1 MHGKKQTEERNK
13 KPVGRHT
20 GPYAGRTEHSR
31 HRNDVCHARADVSS
45 LSVVYWCGQTVA
57 PFLENGFIKPQL
69 KSSVAPRFTL
79 AVRYSV
85 KPMKMNHNTIVV
97 AKNNAIGRIT
107 FSRPHRLNALT
118 AELYKEVEAAITEFE
133 GDQEIRVVVITGEGR
148 AFCVGADLKEHASH
162 DRSDEEKHAYAVA
175 EQTVCGKI
183 LLSPRLFIAAVNG
196 YALGAGA
203 EMAIACDFVIMKN
216 SAEIGF
222 PEVSIGTY
230 LGGGVTSLL
239 PSLVGLAKAK
249 ELVMRGNRIN
259 GSEAKKIGLILD
271 AVPDDQFSGAVE
283 SFAQELAAKAP
294 ISALLAKRH
303 LLEHRQVN
311 LSMVMQNEVDGLLR
325 CFASEDWVEGV
336 QAFKEKRKPKFHG
349 R

>member
-1 MHGKKQTEERNK
+1 
-13 KPVGRHT
+13 
-20 GPYAGRTEHSR
+20 
-31 HRNDVCHARADVSS
+31 VSS

-79 AVRYSV
+79 AVHYSV

-107 FSRPHRLNALT
+107 FSRPHRLNAVT

-148 AFCVGADLKEHASH
+148 AFCVGADLKEHASQ

-259 GSEAKKIGLILD
+259 GAEAKKIGLILD